1 MHHILK
7 RFEDDEKLLN
17 ENVDGI
23 VKINQDYVKDD
34 KTPVTILTD
43 WDENIVIVFSMI
55 RFKK

>member
-1 MHHILK
+1 MMHHILK

-43 WDENIVIVFSMI
+43 WDENIVIAVSMI
-55 RFKK
+55 IS